1 MDVCMYLYTEKKE
14 GNGNDLPPPLSST
27 GLRRYTSKIRPR
39 CFRTF
44 SCCYCRCRLPRHN
57 CVPPPRLFFLTC
69 PFYAVTHA
77 VVLVFAGCSISRVS
91 HTHMHRLRLL
101 TCDGNNNNS
110 GGDTFLPLRSL
121 IASFSGFFF
130 LLPFSFWFLFI
141 AQGWGEGRAGSG

>member
-91 HTHMHRLRLL
+91 HTHICIVSASSHVMATTTTAAETPFSPSVPLLRL
-101 TCDGNNNNS
+101 
-110 GGDTFLPLRSL
+110 FP
-121 IASFSGFFF
+121 ASSFFF
-130 LLPFSFWFLFI
+130 LSLF
-141 AQGWGEGRAGSG
+141 GFYL